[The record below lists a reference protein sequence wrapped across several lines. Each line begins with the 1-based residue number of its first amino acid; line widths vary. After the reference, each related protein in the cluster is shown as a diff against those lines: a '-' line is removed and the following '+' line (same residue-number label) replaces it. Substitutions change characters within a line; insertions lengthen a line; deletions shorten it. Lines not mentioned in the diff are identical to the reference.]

1 MGLFSMLKSIAGK
14 ALEVVGEK
22 IPGPIGDKLQDIGW
36 DLQYGKTGLSASS
49 SLQETFDAAAECLKN
64 CNAAM
69 DKAAP
74 LIHEIVEIAKKRVDD
89 CNFELI
95 SLIPEEQQ
103 SAVGYHAPDDLFAN
117 IENEYRQYIGSK
129 ISLDNKEYKEKL
141 AIKVDSERQKTCSAY
156 ADQVLKEAV
165 KRTETA
171 VHAETNRAVDAMI
184 TALEEYA
191 NVQETQAKHSQ
202 ELLDGLK
209 AKAENPDF
217 IVNQSWKKIID
228 IAYIENIR
236 SLAYESI
243 QLLIN

>member
-1 MGLFSMLKSIAGK
+1 MFNLFKAIKSGAKRLAGK

-129 ISLDNKEYKEKL
+129 ISLDNKE
-141 AIKVDSERQKTCSAY
+141 
-156 ADQVLKEAV
+156 
-165 KRTETA
+165 
-171 VHAETNRAVDAMI
+171 
-184 TALEEYA
+184 
-191 NVQETQAKHSQ
+191 
-202 ELLDGLK
+202 
-209 AKAENPDF
+209 
-217 IVNQSWKKIID
+217 
-228 IAYIENIR
+228 
-236 SLAYESI
+236 
-243 QLLIN
+243 

>member
-1 MGLFSMLKSIAGK
+1 
-14 ALEVVGEK
+14 
-22 IPGPIGDKLQDIGW
+22 
-36 DLQYGKTGLSASS
+36 
-49 SLQETFDAAAECLKN
+49 
-64 CNAAM
+64 M

-165 KRTETA
+165 KRTEAA
-171 VHAETNRAVDAMI
+171 VHVETNRAVDAMI

-191 NVQETQAKHSQ
+191 SVQETQAKHSQ

-217 IVNQSWKKIID
+217 IVNQSWEKIID
-228 IAYIENIR
+228 IAYVENIR

-243 QLLIN
+243 

>member
-1 MGLFSMLKSIAGK
+1 
-14 ALEVVGEK
+14 
-22 IPGPIGDKLQDIGW
+22 
-36 DLQYGKTGLSASS
+36 
-49 SLQETFDAAAECLKN
+49 
-64 CNAAM
+64 M
-69 DKAAP
+69 DRATP
-74 LIHEIVEIAKKRVDD
+74 TIHEIVEISKKRVDD

-103 SAVGYHAPDDLFAN
+103 AAIGYHVPDNLFAD

-141 AIKVDSERQKTCSAY
+141 EIKTDSERQKTCSVY

-165 KRTETA
+165 KRTEAA
-171 VHAETNRAVDAMI
+171 VQAEATRAIDAMI

-202 ELLDGLK
+202 ELLNGLK
-209 AKAENPDF
+209 SKAEHPDF
-217 IVNQSWKKIID
+217 VINQSWEKIID

-236 SLAYESI
+236 SLACESI
-243 QLLIN
+243 ID

>member
-1 MGLFSMLKSIAGK
+1 MLFRS
-14 ALEVVGEK
+14 
-22 IPGPIGDKLQDIGW
+22 
-36 DLQYGKTGLSASS
+36 
-49 SLQETFDAAAECLKN
+49 
-64 CNAAM
+64 
-69 DKAAP
+69 
-74 LIHEIVEIAKKRVDD
+74 
-89 CNFELI
+89 
-95 SLIPEEQQ
+95 
-103 SAVGYHAPDDLFAN
+103 HAPDDLFAN

-165 KRTETA
+165 KRTEAA
-171 VHAETNRAVDAMI
+171 VHVETNRAVDAMI

-191 NVQETQAKHSQ
+191 SVQETQAKHSQ

-217 IVNQSWKKIID
+217 IVNQSWEKIID
-228 IAYIENIR
+228 IAYVENIR

-243 QLLIN
+243 